1 MWLIGALVGQACLI
15 AIVAVALVIPTF
27 LLVSFLRS
35 GSTLHALVQ
44 AALLALIL
52 PCLYWAFGIC
62 LLAISVICYRLLS
75 LGSSAEDFPARN
87 DWRIVPFTIYH
98 GLLNACQIFF
108 LRFIRATELLRL
120 FYIGMG
126 ANIGAGTI
134 VNTDLIS
141 DCYLIDIGKDSV
153 IGGNVVINGH
163 SFWRGI
169 LKRGRVKIGNDV
181 TIGPYT
187 TIFPNC
193 KIEDGVV
200 IAANSL
206 VPSGATLKRGGVYVG
221 VPVRL
226 VYELTPT
233 ATAPS

>member
-1 MWLIGALVGQACLI
+1 MWLIGALVGQACLV
-15 AIVAVALVIPTF
+15 AIVAVALIIPTF
-27 LLVSFLRS
+27 LLVSFWQS
-35 GSTLHALVQ
+35 ASTLHIFAQ
-44 AALLALIL
+44 TALLALIL
-52 PCLYWAFGIC
+52 PCLYWVFGTC
-62 LLAISVICYRLLS
+62 LLAVSVICYRLLP
-75 LGSSAEDFPARN
+75 LSSSTEDFPARN
-87 DWRIVPFTIYH
+87 DWRIVQFTIYH

-126 ANIGAGTI
+126 ANIGTGTI

-141 DCYLIDIGKDSV
+141 DCYLIDIGKDSA

-163 SFWRGI
+163 SFWKGI

-181 TIGPYT
+181 TIGPCT

-200 IAANSL
+200 IAANSF
-206 VPSGATLKRGGVYVG
+206 VPSGATLKQGGVYVG

-226 VYELTPT
+226 VYETAPT
-233 ATAPS
+233 AKTPS